1 MRIPRYIIS
10 LNHTHTTVVHS
21 VFIATPT
28 HTILLLH
35 YYSHQIMKDKHLAL
49 FVIALVVVDVVI
61 LSVYTLV
68 DGLMGNLEPTKVIS
82 AENPSYTLQ
91 VSQNQ

>member
-1 MRIPRYIIS
+1 
-10 LNHTHTTVVHS
+10 
-21 VFIATPT
+21 
-28 HTILLLH
+28 
-35 YYSHQIMKDKHLAL
+35 MKDKHLAL